1 MQLHTVTVN
10 HASAQ
15 LLGFVYR
22 FSFFN
27 AIISAHDQILY
38 NAPNLGQRESLPL
51 TPVELLLPDSSAQD
65 GKRAMFI
72 SHRSKQTRASYVI
85 RLRPGKKACSDERL
99 ISANRFFRTVCPK
112 EPVREIT
119 QQFVHVLI

>member
-65 GKRAMFI
+65 GKRAMLF
-72 SHRSKQTRASYVI
+72 HTDQNRRAPVTSS
-85 RLRPGKKACSDERL
+85 ACDLERKHAVMNDSFL
-99 ISANRFFRTVCPK
+99 QIGSF
-112 EPVREIT
+112 E
-119 QQFVHVLI
+119 QFVLKNQFEKSLSNSFMS